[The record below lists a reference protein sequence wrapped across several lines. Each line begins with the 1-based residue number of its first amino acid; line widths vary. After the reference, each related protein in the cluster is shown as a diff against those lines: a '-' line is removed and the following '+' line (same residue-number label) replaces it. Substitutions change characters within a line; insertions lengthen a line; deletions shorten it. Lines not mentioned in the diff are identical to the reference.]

1 MILIAPDGGLTCI
14 PVVPLVG
21 CSVPSLGGDVARSA
35 ATAAADGLLSAFT
48 SYLSAADSWL
58 VGHLAGLFGASP
70 ELRGKWFGG
79 AYAAMMRAFEVI
91 VTPMLLVATIGAI
104 IRQDLNRLGRI
115 WAVGLPVAA
124 TAAAA
129 ATVLTDLGLQATDSL
144 TSVVVGGHI
153 NLHGALLNLTPDT
166 LATGAPA
173 LVAMGILLVALV
185 GALLVWLELVLRS
198 AAIYVA
204 VFFMPLALAT
214 FIWPAAATIAKRS
227 VQVLTALVLSKF
239 VIFATV
245 WLGTSVLAGD
255 SSIDGAL
262 EGAGILLLASFA
274 PFALLKLVPVV
285 EVGAI
290 AHLDGLVRR
299 PFRAASRAA
308 AVGAAPSH
316 PVVQRI
322 LASRA
327 SGESSQPEPSAVQA
341 QPLPTRMPDYRV
353 PARGGTDD

>member
-1 MILIAPDGGLTCI
+1 MIPVAPDGGLACI
-14 PVVPLVG
+14 PVVPFVG
-21 CSVPSLGGDVARSA
+21 CSVSSLGGDVARSA
-35 ATAAADGLLSAFT
+35 ATAAADGLLNAFT
-48 SYLSAADSWL
+48 AYLSAADSWL
-58 VGHLAGLFGASP
+58 VGHLAGLFDASP
-70 ELRGKWFGG
+70 ELRGNWFGG
-79 AYAAMMRAFEVI
+79 AYRAMMRAFEAV

-104 IRQDLNRLGRI
+104 IRQDLSRLGRI

-124 TAAAA
+124 IAAGAT
-129 ATVLTDLGLQATDSL
+129 TVLADLGLRATDSL
-144 TSVVVGGHI
+144 TSIVVGTHL
-153 NLHGALLNLTPDT
+153 NLHGALLNLSADSV
-166 LATGAPA
+166 ATGAPA
-173 LVAMGILLVALV
+173 LVAMGIFLLALV
-185 GALLVWLELVLRS
+185 GGVLVWLELVLRS

-214 FIWPAAATIAKRS
+214 FIWPAAAAIAKRS
-227 VQVLTALVLSKF
+227 VQVLVALVLSKF

-245 WLGTSVLAGD
+245 WLGMSVLGGD
-255 SSIDGAL
+255 NSIDGVL
-262 EGAGILLLASFA
+262 EGAGILLLAAFA

-290 AHLDGLVRR
+290 AHLDGIARR

-322 LASRA
+322 LAARGTS
-327 SGESSQPEPSAVQA
+327 ESSKPEASPVEA

-353 PARGGTDD
+353 PARGGTDG